1 MVFWLLIDHNRGLE
15 GEATLTPLTLI
26 TVDRPSSPS
35 QAGRVVIINDNQ
47 TNKAETDPA
56 HR

>member
-1 MVFWLLIDHNRGLE
+1 MVFWLFIDHNRGLE